1 MPAPRAIFPLA
12 LLGLLGGCSLFQSD
26 DTPRAPGGE
35 RLQGDLR
42 WNGDQLLFRPCQ
54 EQRFFDVTD
63 ANNTAI
69 LRDAHELAADSGAAS
84 LFADLRG
91 KLKSGGRDGA
101 QGVFAVTDVY
111 RVQYSGPGCSDPN
124 FKRTAMNAGGHGPD
138 WSVQVSNQGMLIST
152 AGQQRR
158 ALPFVQEE
166 LPGGMRAL
174 STEANGEKVEL
185 WINPRRCVDGR
196 TGTVQSLQA
205 ELRINGQTWQGCAF
219 YGGAGNPT

>member
-91 KLKSGGRDGA
+91 KLKSGGRVA
-101 QGVFAVTDVY
+101 PRA
-111 RVQYSGPGCSDPN
+111 CSPSP
-124 FKRTAMNAGGHGPD
+124 T
-138 WSVQVSNQGMLIST
+138 ST
-152 AGQQRR
+152 ACSTAVR
-158 ALPFVQEE
+158 A
-166 LPGGMRAL
+166 A
-174 STEANGEKVEL
+174 A
-185 WINPRRCVDGR
+185 I
-196 TGTVQSLQA
+196 
-205 ELRINGQTWQGCAF
+205 
-219 YGGAGNPT
+219 PTSSVPP